1 MATNPMGKGTKT
13 IGLNMKKPMADEIE
27 RRAKS
32 MQISTGAYCK
42 IILKKWLESGEKLE
56 LMKIIF
62 HIMSRERAW
71 NTMLFF
77 MYFFSKSPMKFTFRS
92 NYFSTMIAL
101 TVLCVFKPSDI
112 GLSRRCRRIG
122 SLLSGWILMSLC
134 SGCVLF
140 MPMKAFQKRITSFW

>member
-56 LMKIIF
+56 LI
-62 HIMSRERAW
+62 E
-71 NTMLFF
+71 N
-77 MYFFSKSPMKFTFRS
+77 
-92 NYFSTMIAL
+92 
-101 TVLCVFKPSDI
+101 
-112 GLSRRCRRIG
+112 
-122 SLLSGWILMSLC
+122 
-134 SGCVLF
+134 
-140 MPMKAFQKRITSFW
+140 